1 VYNPEEILLMKERR
15 KSKRKK
21 EGNRVEI
28 EPVSKDK
35 EHPGENNGFAITD
48 DISLYGI
55 KVITEPFFPIDS
67 LLKIDLSL
75 AKTKKIVTMTGKVR
89 WIKRIGDNLNEL
101 GIEIVGTTKDNIKIL
116 FEYLINTKVK
126 FIKDSTPSGRMQ
138 TRVLLK

>member
-1 VYNPEEILLMKERR
+1 MRERR

-28 EPVSKDK
+28 EPMSDDK
-35 EHPGENNGFAITD
+35 VHPGKINGFAITS

-55 KVITEPFFPIDS
+55 RVMTEPFFPIDS

-75 AKTKKIVTMTGKVR
+75 AKIKKTVTMTGRVR

-101 GIEIVGTTKDNIKIL
+101 GIELVDTTKDNIKIL
-116 FEYLINTKVK
+116 FEYLIKTKVSL
-126 FIKDSTPSGRMQ
+126 IEEYSPSGKTL
-138 TRVLLK
+138 TRILQK